1 MQEEITEMKY
11 CLYARKSS
19 EADERQALSTNSQ
32 IAEMHE
38 KATREWIKISD
49 VLIENHSAKDAWG
62 REVFNKLLKQ
72 IEKWKFNGII
82 TWAPDR
88 LSRNAWDLGSLVDL
102 MDNWKLLEIR
112 TNGQNFTANPN
123 DKFLLMIL
131 CSQAKLENDNKAINV
146 IRWLKNKA
154 KMGIRPGIPPL
165 WYENK
170 RSFVKNGWTIILDE
184 KRWETVKDIFQKV
197 GNEGYTGRQIQQ
209 YLDEIWFTTR
219 KWKKVPLSMIYKM
232 LGDTFY
238 FWKFEYPKGTWNW
251 YNGKHKPIITEA
263 LFEKVQKNLR
273 LWRNYKKWNRQFDF
287 TKILKCWNC
296 GSSITAHRKVKQL
309 KNWNLWEI
317 VYYHCTRWK
326 DLKCKEK
333 CLPEEL
339 LVRQL
344 VELVENINLKQIKIS
359 QTLAKEIERFNK
371 FQALFDETKIKKK
384 STKNLKKSTK
394 NWEKT
399 NKEELGKFK
408 KITQKQIKKSNIDI
422 KNYFKYLLTEGTIF
436 EKREVLSFIDWQI
449 FIKNKMV
456 YVGEVFEEDKK

>member
-1 MQEEITEMKY
+1 MQEEKIEMKY

-38 KATREWIKISD
+38 KATREWIKITE

-62 REVFNKLLKQ
+62 REVFNRLLKQ

-88 LSRNAWDLGSLVDL
+88 LSRNAWDLWSLVDL

-154 KMGIRPGIPPL
+154 KMWIRPWIPPL

-197 GNEGYTGRQIQQ
+197 GNEGYTGRQIRE
-209 YLDEIWFTTR
+209 YLIKIWFTTR
-219 KWKKVPLSMIYKM
+219 KWKKVRVKHDLQNARWHFLFLKIWVS
-232 LGDTFY
+232 
-238 FWKFEYPKGTWNW
+238 KG
-251 YNGKHKPIITEA
+251 
-263 LFEKVQKNLR
+263 
-273 LWRNYKKWNRQFDF
+273 
-287 TKILKCWNC
+287 
-296 GSSITAHRKVKQL
+296 
-309 KNWNLWEI
+309 
-317 VYYHCTRWK
+317 
-326 DLKCKEK
+326 
-333 CLPEEL
+333 
-339 LVRQL
+339 
-344 VELVENINLKQIKIS
+344 NLK
-359 QTLAKEIERFNK
+359 L
-371 FQALFDETKIKKK
+371 
-384 STKNLKKSTK
+384 
-394 NWEKT
+394 
-399 NKEELGKFK
+399 
-408 KITQKQIKKSNIDI
+408 
-422 KNYFKYLLTEGTIF
+422 
-436 EKREVLSFIDWQI
+436 V
-449 FIKNKMV
+449 
-456 YVGEVFEEDKK
+456 